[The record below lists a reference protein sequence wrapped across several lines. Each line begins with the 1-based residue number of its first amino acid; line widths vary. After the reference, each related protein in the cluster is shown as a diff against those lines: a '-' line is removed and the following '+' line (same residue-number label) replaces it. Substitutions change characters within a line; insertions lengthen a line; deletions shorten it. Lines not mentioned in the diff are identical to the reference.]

1 MNPTL
6 KISAKIVEKLKE
18 INKDNDKKMK
28 KIAKC
33 EIYFAMSVCLCVC
46 LSALNNSVH
55 TVRIFCI

>member
-18 INKDNDKKMK
+18 INKNNDKKKMK

-33 EIYFAMSVCLCVC
+33 EIYFAMSVCL
-46 LSALNNSVH
+46 SALNNSVH
-55 TVRIFCI
+55 TVRIFDI